1 MFSSMVS
8 CEWRNIVWLP
18 TRIRRAFIALMLT
31 SLFLIGFINVFKFQG
46 KAKLLKR
53 IKRSFEKKQKDMLL
67 TFSRFT

>member
-8 CEWRNIVWLP
+8 CEWRNTVRLP
-18 TRIRRAFIALMLT
+18 TRIRRAFTALMLT
-31 SLFLIGFINVFKFQG
+31 SRFLIGFINVFKFQG